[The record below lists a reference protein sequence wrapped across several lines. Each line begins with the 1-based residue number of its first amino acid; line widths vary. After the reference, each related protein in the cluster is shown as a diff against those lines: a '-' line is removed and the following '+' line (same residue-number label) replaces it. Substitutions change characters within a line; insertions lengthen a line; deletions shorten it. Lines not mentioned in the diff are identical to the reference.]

1 MVSVER
7 KKHHSFCEATRIY
20 EILKGKAGNRV
31 NRTNRIVSSPTPLAP
46 NTSRGGVAERLYALL
61 MAMRPRQ
68 WTKNLAIFVGIV
80 FAQQL
85 LKPVSFG
92 RASIAFG
99 VFCLASSGIYLFND
113 LLDLEN
119 DRQHPKKKLRPL
131 ASGSL
136 PTSWAK
142 VTIGILW
149 FGSAALATTLFFIP
163 IDGKDTFATLG
174 GANVLFACTLASY
187 LVLMIL
193 YGLRLKH
200 VVLLDVFI
208 IAAGF
213 ALRILAG
220 AVSVPVVISPWL
232 YIVTIMLSLMMAFG
246 KRRNELVLMEGQ
258 ASNHRQILKEYSLP
272 LLDQMITIV
281 TATTLMAYSLYTFQ
295 ASSGNHPLMITIP
308 LVLYGIARYLY
319 LVYVRKE
326 GGSPEEVLLRD
337 RHMLGTVVL
346 CIVVVIVVLYLLP
359 SLRGHIL

>member
-1 MVSVER
+1 M
-7 KKHHSFCEATRIY
+7 
-20 EILKGKAGNRV
+20 
-31 NRTNRIVSSPTPLAP
+31 NRTNRMSSSSETLAP
-46 NTSRGGVAERLYALL
+46 ATPQLRVMERLYALL
-61 MAMRPRQ
+61 LGMRPRQ
-68 WTKNLAIFVGIV
+68 WTKNLAVFVGIV
-80 FAQQL
+80 FAQRL
-85 LKPVSFG
+85 LNPILFG
-92 RASIAFG
+92 RACIAFG
-99 VFCLASSGIYLFND
+99 AFCLISSSIYLFND
-113 LLDLEN
+113 LQDLEN

-131 ASGSL
+131 AAGTL
-136 PTSWAK
+136 PTSWAR
-142 VTIGILW
+142 VAIGVLW
-149 FGSAALATTLFFIP
+149 LGSAILAAVLFFVP
-163 IDGKDTFATLG
+163 IGGRDTFAGVG

-187 LVLMIL
+187 LILMIL
-193 YGLRLKH
+193 YGVRLKH

-220 AVSVPVVISPWL
+220 AVAVPVIISPWL

-281 TATTLMAYSLYTFQ
+281 TATTIMAYSLYTFQ
-295 ASSGNHPLMITIP
+295 ASTGDHQLMITIP
-308 LVLYGIARYLY
+308 LVLYGIFRYLY

-346 CIVVVIVVLYLLP
+346 CIAVVIVVLYLLP
-359 SLRGHIL
+359 HWGMNSFVPA

>member
-1 MVSVER
+1 M
-7 KKHHSFCEATRIY
+7 
-20 EILKGKAGNRV
+20 
-31 NRTNRIVSSPTPLAP
+31 NRTNKIQSIDNNLPPVTPQV
-46 NTSRGGVAERLYALL
+46 RVIERMYALF

-68 WTKNLAIFVGIV
+68 WTKNLAVFVGIV
-80 FAQQL
+80 FAQRL
-85 LKPVSFG
+85 LNPILFG
-92 RASIAFG
+92 RATIAFG
-99 VFCLASSGIYLFND
+99 AFCLVSSGIYLFND

-119 DRQHPKKKLRPL
+119 DRRHPKKKLRPL
-131 ASGSL
+131 AAGTL

-142 VTIGILW
+142 VAIGLLW
-149 FGSAALATTLFFIP
+149 LGSAGLTAALFFIP
-163 IDGKDTFATLG
+163 IGGTDTFAALG
-174 GANVLFACTLASY
+174 GANVLFGCTLASY
-187 LVLMIL
+187 LVLMVL

-220 AVSVPVVISPWL
+220 AVSIPVIISPWL
-232 YIVTIMLSLMMAFG
+232 YIVTIMLSLLLAFG

-281 TATTLMAYSLYTFQ
+281 TATTIMAYSLYTFQ
-295 ASSGNHPLMITIP
+295 AGTGNQQLMITIP
-308 LVLYGIARYLY
+308 FVLYGMFRYLY

-346 CIVVVIVVLYLLP
+346 CIAVVIAVLYLLP
-359 SLRGHIL
+359 R

>member
-1 MVSVER
+1 M
-7 KKHHSFCEATRIY
+7 
-20 EILKGKAGNRV
+20 NRL
-31 NRTNRIVSSPTPLAP
+31 NSRIVSSPETLSPDTPRVRV
-46 NTSRGGVAERLYALL
+46 TGRLYALL
-61 MAMRPRQ
+61 LAMRPRQ

-80 FAQQL
+80 FAQRL
-85 LKPVSFG
+85 LNPTLFG
-92 RASIAFG
+92 RSALAFG
-99 VFCLASSGIYLFND
+99 AFCLASSGIYLFND

-131 ASGSL
+131 AAGTL

-142 VTIGILW
+142 VMIGILW
-149 FGSAALATTLFFIP
+149 LASAGLSLALFFIP
-163 IDGKDTFATLG
+163 TEGEDVFAKLG
-174 GANVLFACTLASY
+174 GTNVLFACTLASY
-187 LVLMIL
+187 LILMIL

-220 AVSVPVVISPWL
+220 AVSVPVIISPWL
-232 YIVTIMLSLMMAFG
+232 YIVTIMLSLVLAFG

-281 TATTLMAYSLYTFQ
+281 AATTIMAYSLYTFQ
-295 ASSGNHPLMITIP
+295 ARPGDYRLMFTIP
-308 LVLYGIARYLY
+308 LVLYGIFRYLY

-346 CIVVVIVVLYLLP
+346 CIAVVIVVLYLLP
-359 SLRGHIL
+359 SR

>member
-1 MVSVER
+1 M
-7 KKHHSFCEATRIY
+7 
-20 EILKGKAGNRV
+20 
-31 NRTNRIVSSPTPLAP
+31 NRTSPSPKILSPDTPRLRV
-46 NTSRGGVAERLYALL
+46 TERLYALL
-61 MAMRPRQ
+61 VAMRPRQ

-80 FAQQL
+80 FAQRL
-85 LKPVSFG
+85 LNPVLFG
-92 RASIAFG
+92 RATLAFAA
-99 VFCLASSGIYLFND
+99 FCLVSSGIYLFND

-131 ASGSL
+131 AAGTL

-142 VTIGILW
+142 VTIGFLW
-149 FGSAALATTLFFIP
+149 LGGAGLSTLLFFVP
-163 IDGKDTFATLG
+163 IDGPDTFAALG

-187 LVLMIL
+187 IVLMVL

-220 AVSVPVVISPWL
+220 AVAVPVIISPWL
-232 YIVTIMLSLMMAFG
+232 YVVTIMLSLMMAFG

-281 TATTLMAYSLYTFQ
+281 TATTIMAYSLYTFQ
-295 ASSGNHPLMITIP
+295 ASTGNHQLMITIP
-308 LVLYGIARYLY
+308 LVLYGVFRYLY

-346 CIVVVIVVLYLLP
+346 CIAVVIVVLYLLP
-359 SLRGHIL
+359 H

>member
-1 MVSVER
+1 M
-7 KKHHSFCEATRIY
+7 
-20 EILKGKAGNRV
+20 
-31 NRTNRIVSSPTPLAP
+31 NRTNRMVSSSETLSPARPQLRVT
-46 NTSRGGVAERLYALL
+46 ERLYALL
-61 MAMRPRQ
+61 LAMRPRQ
-68 WTKNLAIFVGIV
+68 WTKNLAVFVGIV
-80 FAQQL
+80 FAQRL
-85 LKPVSFG
+85 LNPILFG
-92 RASIAFG
+92 RATIAFG
-99 VFCLASSGIYLFND
+99 AFCLASSGIYLFND

-131 ASGSL
+131 AAGTL

-142 VTIGILW
+142 VMIGILW
-149 FGSAALATTLFFIP
+149 LASAGLTVVLFFVP
-163 IDGKDTFATLG
+163 IGGVDTFASLG
-174 GANVLFACTLASY
+174 GANVLFACTVASY
-187 LVLMIL
+187 LILMIL

-220 AVSVPVVISPWL
+220 AVAIPVIISPWL

-258 ASNHRQILKEYSLP
+258 ASNHRQILKEYTLP

-281 TATTLMAYSLYTFQ
+281 TATTIMAYSLYTFQ
-295 ASSGNHPLMITIP
+295 ASTGNHQLMITIP
-308 LVLYGIARYLY
+308 LVLYGIFRYLY

-337 RHMLGTVVL
+337 RHMLVTVVL
-346 CIVVVIVVLYLLP
+346 CIAVVIIVLYV
-359 SLRGHIL
+359 LR

>member
-1 MVSVER
+1 M
-7 KKHHSFCEATRIY
+7 
-20 EILKGKAGNRV
+20 
-31 NRTNRIVSSPTPLAP
+31 NRTNRMSSSPKILSPDTPRLRV
-46 NTSRGGVAERLYALL
+46 TGRLYALL
-61 MAMRPRQ
+61 IAMRPRQ

-80 FAQQL
+80 FAQRL
-85 LKPVSFG
+85 LNPISFG
-92 RASIAFG
+92 RATIAFAA
-99 VFCLASSGIYLFND
+99 FCLASSSIYLFND

-131 ASGSL
+131 AAGIL
-136 PTSWAK
+136 PTAWAK
-142 VTIGILW
+142 AAIGVLW
-149 FGSAALATTLFFIP
+149 LACAGLASVLFFVP
-163 IDGKDTFATLG
+163 IDGPDTFAGLG
-174 GANVLFACTLASY
+174 GANILFVCTLASY
-187 LVLMIL
+187 LILMIL

-220 AVSVPVVISPWL
+220 AVAIPVIISPWL
-232 YIVTIMLSLMMAFG
+232 YIVTIMLSLMLAFG

-281 TATTLMAYSLYTFQ
+281 TATTIMAYSLYTFQ
-295 ASSGNHPLMITIP
+295 ASTGDHQLMVTIP
-308 LVLYGIARYLY
+308 LVLYGIFRYLY

-346 CIVVVIVVLYLLP
+346 CVAVVIVVLYLLP
-359 SLRGHIL
+359 H